1 MYPLPSQ
8 IRTKLAMR
16 QQTNGMS
23 YHTKLHA
30 HWYVRYVL
38 SPTGVKKTQ
47 EQLIKTKIV
56 TKR

>member
-1 MYPLPSQ
+1 
-8 IRTKLAMR
+8 MR